1 MRWSWKVGTYAGIS
15 VYIHATF
22 RKMDALRSQSLP
34 FSEGPG
40 VVFAAD
46 GEITCNKASG
56 YKDGS
61 RSSNVFLGKLL
72 SNLDLEKRYSS
83 LLNRGMDIENWSF
96 QGFEHFLVT

>member
-1 MRWSWKVGTYAGIS
+1 MRHSAKWTHYA
-15 VYIHATF
+15 
-22 RKMDALRSQSLP
+22 RQLLP

-46 GEITCNKASG
+46 GEITCNKTSG
-56 YKDGS
+56 YKDES